1 MILNQKQ
8 RLKLGNDCAI
18 CCETYTKQARK
29 PIECPACDFAAC
41 KACVQTYLLQ
51 IKTPKCMKCNVEWD
65 DAFLMKTLGGFMNT
79 KHRKYTKDLLFDME
93 KARFPETMPAVEN
106 VIQLEKLTVLSIE
119 YDEKMEALRRQMHN
133 LRNEKDAV
141 LSSINDIKYG
151 KKKKDSVKKFIRACP
166 ANDCNGFLSTS
177 YKCGVCSKFT
187 CPKCFELIGDKPV
200 QHTDHVCNEDTLK
213 TAEMLRKE
221 TKPCP
226 SCSAAIYKISGCDQM
241 WCTQCKVPFSWKTGL
256 KVTGVIHN
264 PHYYQW
270 MKEGGNLQHQPGA
283 EICGGLPMLSGW
295 RSMLQKL
302 KFDGIDDI
310 LSRTFIMRNT
320 YLRKLA
326 EPIITSAGHSQDYNP
341 LDYVYTIKDGDKPIA
356 IRTRGN
362 TTYPIPEKYVKV
374 LSKKEIEE
382 KAERLEYD
390 SDRVNPYVLI
400 TPQKFIDANLFLQ
413 RIHNI
418 LQYMGHFQDIELN
431 RYRERCQL
439 QQENQD
445 LRIKFIMKKID
456 EKKMKTQLI
465 TRERKFKKENRIL
478 QIYELFNQVGG
489 ECMRDMY
496 NTKTLINC
504 IENYNK
510 IERVRK
516 YCNDELLKISDMYDQ
531 VVPCINAR
539 FRSEGLNYR
548 SIVKRST
555 KDGYDLYAK
564 KISAES
570 YIDSRL
576 GNRKIINDVFKNILN
591 HRFDDED
598 IKLLNAYIDGSSYRR
613 QSNGTRGYGRGR
625 F

>member
-1 MILNQKQ
+1 MSDSKSKPK
-8 RLKLGNDCAI
+8 LKLGSDCAI

-41 KACVQTYLLQ
+41 KACVQRYLLQ
-51 IKTPKCMKCNVEWD
+51 IKTPKCMKCNVAWD

-93 KARFPETMPAVEN
+93 KARFPETMPAVESKL
-106 VIQLEKLTVLSIE
+106 QLGKLQVLCVE
-119 YDEKMEALRRQMHN
+119 YDGKMEALRRQMIN

-141 LSSINDIKYG
+141 TSSINDIKYG
-151 KKKKDSVKKFIRACP
+151 KKKKTAVKKFIRACP
-166 ANDCNGFLSTS
+166 DNDCNGFLSTG

-187 CPKCFELIGDKPV
+187 CPKCFELVGDKPA

-213 TAEMLRKE
+213 TAEMLKKE

-270 MKEGGNLQHQPGA
+270 MKDGGGTRHQPGA

-295 RSMLQKL
+295 RTMIQKL
-302 KFDGIDDI
+302 KFAGIDDI
-310 LSRTFIMRNT
+310 LSKTFIMRNT
-320 YLRKLA
+320 YLRKFAEPSLA
-326 EPIITSAGHSQDYNP
+326 EFRSAGKLCDYNP
-341 LDYVYTIKDGDKPIA
+341 MDYIYSIKDGDKPLA
-356 IRTRGN
+356 IRTSRN
-362 TTYPIPEKYVKV
+362 STYIVPKKFLKV

-382 KAERLEYD
+382 KAVRVRIA
-390 SDRVNPYVLI
+390 SDRVNPYILV
-400 TPQKFIDANLFLQ
+400 TPQKFIDVNLFLQ

-445 LRIKFIMKKID
+445 LRIKFIMKEID

-465 TRERKFKKENRIL
+465 TRERKFKKQNKIL

-489 ECMRDMY
+489 ECIRNMY
-496 NTKTLINC
+496 NTKTLKNC
-504 IENYNK
+504 IDNYEK

-516 YCNDELLKISDMYDQ
+516 YCNDELLKISKMYDQ
-531 VVPCINAR
+531 VVPCINTR
-539 FRSEGLNYR
+539 FRGDGIKYKSMELRCTNKDYKDYGK
-548 SIVKRST
+548 SIDELIT
-555 KDGYDLYAK
+555 
-564 KISAES
+564 
-570 YIDSRL
+570 SRL
-576 GNRKIINDVFKNILN
+576 GNRKIVNDAIKNVLN
-591 HRFDDED
+591 YRFEDED
-598 IKLLNAYIDGSSYRR
+598 IKLLNAYIDASSYRR
-613 QSNGTRGYGRGR
+613 QSTGYGHRR